1 MATKS
6 EKDKEKLES
15 TPAPKPR
22 QKPPV
27 VDDASVRETF
37 ADDFLGLY
45 AVGPNFHFNFGTRRP
60 VRSNAADAANAV
72 NVASFISSRIV
83 IPLEA
88 AVELYLALEGV
99 VSNLEK
105 RGVVTRA
112 PAVKKD

>member
-1 MATKS
+1 MPTKA
-6 EKDKEKLES
+6 EKDKDKLES
-15 TPAPKPR
+15 TPPPKPR

-27 VDDASVRETF
+27 VDDATVKETF

-45 AVGPNFHFNFGTRRP
+45 AVGPNFHFNFGIRRP
-60 VRSNAADAANAV
+60 VRSNAANATNAV

-88 AVELYLALEGV
+88 AVELYLALDGV

-105 RGVVTRA
+105 RGVVKRT
-112 PAVKKD
+112 PAAKNE